1 MDPLRTLETVPSDG
15 GKRVQCSRCG
25 FVANQASPFC
35 PACGGQ
41 TGFALPA
48 QNLQTY
54 PPTPQYTPYAQ
65 HHAARARG
73 FSQVFG
79 VHPAMA
85 ALTVIVDLMLFGGE
99 VATMGAILPV
109 SIGAGAILGGIAYMA
124 QRKWYGD
131 DKESAAIKAAIL
143 GLLTAIPTPL
153 PAILSVP
160 SGIVGLIHNM
170 RKK

>member
-1 MDPLRTLETVPSDG
+1 V
-15 GKRVQCSRCG
+15 
-25 FVANQASPFC
+25 
-35 PACGGQ
+35 
-41 TGFALPA
+41 

-54 PPTPQYTPYAQ
+54 PAAPQYGPYA

-85 ALTVIVDLMLFGGE
+85 ALTLVVDLMLFGGE

-109 SIGAGAILGGIAYMA
+109 SIGAGALLGVITYLA

-131 DKESAAIKAAIL
+131 DKESAVIKAMIL
-143 GLLTAIPTPL
+143 GVLTAIPTPL

-160 SGIVGLIHNM
+160 SGIVGLIHNLR
-170 RKK
+170 RKP